1 MSDSPSNNTFVDL
14 KSNVI
19 PFPSRKRDDDDDTI
33 AVVEEVVAEMLAQL
47 HHLGYKFYEPRD
59 IGLIAESLVSSIKR
73 TQQKYHPLQELAD
86 SFIHVV
92 D

>member
-1 MSDSPSNNTFVDL
+1 MTNESSNNVIEL

-19 PFPSRKRDDDDDTI
+19 PFPSRKRDEDEYTI
-33 AVVEEVVAEMLAQL
+33 AIVEEVVAEMLAQL
-47 HHLGYKFYEPRD
+47 HHYDIKFYEPRD
-59 IGLIAESLVSSIKR
+59 VGLIAESLVSAIKR
-73 TQQKYHPLQELAD
+73 TKGVYHPLQELAD